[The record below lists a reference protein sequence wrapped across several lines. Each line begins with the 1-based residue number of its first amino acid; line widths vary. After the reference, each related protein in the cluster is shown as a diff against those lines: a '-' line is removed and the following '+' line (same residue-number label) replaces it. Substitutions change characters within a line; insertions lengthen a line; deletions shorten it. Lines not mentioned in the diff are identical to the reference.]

1 MTLVVGLGKTGLSC
15 VRYFAG
21 SGVPCAIADTRS
33 APPGLA
39 DVERDYPHLQV
50 RLGRFDADWF
60 ATFERL
66 IVSPGVAVSE
76 PAVQAARRAGSEV
89 IGDIELFARNARAPV
104 VAITGS
110 NGKSTVT
117 TLVERLL
124 AQLHRRVL
132 SGANL
137 GRPVLELLDQPVPD
151 YYVLELSSFQL
162 ETLASLRPAVAAI
175 VNVTP
180 DHMDRYASQRDYV
193 QAKARIYRRARRC
206 IYNADDAQTAEFL
219 PARAKRNSFT
229 LRVPRGRQFG
239 IRCIDGRAWLAQ
251 GKRALLPVAGIGL
264 RGRHNLANILAACAI
279 VDALGLDVAGAA
291 PAITAFSGLPHR
303 MQSVCEREGVQW
315 INDSK
320 GTNVGATVAALKG
333 LTAPI
338 VLIAGGEGKG
348 ADFAP
353 LRDAVSATRA
363 VILIGRDAPALRAV
377 LQGSTELR
385 NAVDMRDAVTKAA
398 ELAQPGDVVL
408 LSPAC
413 ASFDMFDNYQQRGDA
428 FVAAVRALSA

>member
-206 IYNADDAQTAEFL
+206 IYAQQL
-219 PARAKRNSFT
+219 
-229 LRVPRGRQFG
+229 
-239 IRCIDGRAWLAQ
+239 
-251 GKRALLPVAGIGL
+251 
-264 RGRHNLANILAACAI
+264 H
-279 VDALGLDVAGAA
+279 VAGAA
-291 PAITAFSGLPHR
+291 RTPVRYPLYRRPRVAGSGQACFASRSGHWPARPAQSGKHPGGLCNRRRTRSRRGRRGTRNHR
-303 MQSVCEREGVQW
+303 VQR
-315 INDSK
+315 
-320 GTNVGATVAALKG
+320 
-333 LTAPI
+333 LTASH
-338 VLIAGGEGKG
+338 
-348 ADFAP
+348 
-353 LRDAVSATRA
+353 AVC
-363 VILIGRDAPALRAV
+363 V
-377 LQGSTELR
+377 
-385 NAVDMRDAVTKAA
+385 
-398 ELAQPGDVVL
+398 
-408 LSPAC
+408 
-413 ASFDMFDNYQQRGDA
+413 
-428 FVAAVRALSA
+428 

>member
-1 MTLVVGLGKTGLSC
+1 
-15 VRYFAG
+15 
-21 SGVPCAIADTRS
+21 
-33 APPGLA
+33 
-39 DVERDYPHLQV
+39 
-50 RLGRFDADWF
+50 
-60 ATFERL
+60 
-66 IVSPGVAVSE
+66 
-76 PAVQAARRAGSEV
+76 
-89 IGDIELFARNARAPV
+89 
-104 VAITGS
+104 
-110 NGKSTVT
+110 
-117 TLVERLL
+117 
-124 AQLHRRVL
+124 
-132 SGANL
+132 
-137 GRPVLELLDQPVPD
+137 
-151 YYVLELSSFQL
+151 
-162 ETLASLRPAVAAI
+162 
-175 VNVTP
+175 
-180 DHMDRYASQRDYV
+180 
-193 QAKARIYRRARRC
+193 
-206 IYNADDAQTAEFL
+206 
-219 PARAKRNSFT
+219 
-229 LRVPRGRQFG
+229 
-239 IRCIDGRAWLAQ
+239 
-251 GKRALLPVAGIGL
+251 
-264 RGRHNLANILAACAI
+264 
-279 VDALGLDVAGAA
+279 
-291 PAITAFSGLPHR
+291 

-398 ELAQPGDVVL
+398 ALAQPGDVVL